1 MNLAD
6 NLAATAAAH
15 PDNVAIKLDD
25 FELTYAAL
33 NGASALAAGWL
44 QEHGVGPGDR
54 VGIMLP
60 NIPQFPILYFGA
72 LRLGAVVVPMN
83 PLFKDTYVA
92 GVMDWHIFK
101 SNTLTRSTNSSSVPV
116 HYAQAFGPEA
126 VGWGLGDMP
135 KIVPNSNDNYAQTVL
150 AIWLAFMAFGVLNEN
165 FLYSL
170 RTS

>member
-83 PLFKDTYVA
+83 PLFKEREVEYYLSDSGAKVLFAWDGVA
-92 GVMDWHIFK
+92 DQAQPGAEAAGAVSK
-101 SNTLTRSTNSSSVPV
+101 SWTRASQRNLVRTPRRRPWST
-116 HYAQAFGPEA
+116 GP
-126 VGWGLGDMP
+126 P
-135 KIVPNSNDNYAQTVL
+135 TTPP
-150 AIWLAFMAFGVLNEN
+150 
-165 FLYSL
+165 
-170 RTS
+170 